1 MARMYIHVRRR
12 GRMRQAGRKIS
23 VSKRRKTR
31 RDETRRGYDELDGV
45 RNRDREDTALNWTG
59 LQRSAAH
66 TAQADRFDIRKRSGW
81 LVLDDDDI
89 RTHSHDSTVQS
100 KRLA

>member
-1 MARMYIHVRRR
+1 MDGDRNREQR
-12 GRMRQAGRKIS
+12 
-23 VSKRRKTR
+23 TR
-31 RDETRRGYDELDGV
+31 RAAVGCIRHLHK
-45 RNRDREDTALNWTG
+45 
-59 LQRSAAH
+59 AAH
-66 TAQADRFDIRKRSGW
+66 TQSAPQRTQRRQADRFDIRKRSGW